1 MALGGVGWLKQSVF
15 NLCSLENIRT
25 YHRDSKIKLLNLVL
39 LKGQPSI
46 LLTGRNLILI
56 KFYVKLSGN

>member
-1 MALGGVGWLKQSVF
+1 MAQAKCVF
-15 NLCSLENIRT
+15 NLWSLENIRT

-46 LLTGRNLILI
+46 LLTRNLIMT
-56 KFYVKLSGN
+56 KFYGNLSGN

>member
-15 NLCSLENIRT
+15 NLWSLENIRT

-46 LLTGRNLILI
+46 LLTRNLILT
-56 KFYVKLSGN
+56 KFYVKLNSK

>member
-15 NLCSLENIRT
+15 NLWSLENIRT

-46 LLTGRNLILI
+46 LLTRNLILI